1 MRGHNT
7 YLYLH
12 SISTCARRNFQT
24 VGEAYPFHDRCLF
37 LHLILLPSSCVLLS
51 FLSIQSIVYCGASVN
66 PHRNKFVDRI
76 AFLLRILYGY
86 TVTTVYSVQT
96 FPHKCGRQQLDGW
109 ENSQRP
115 CVFNFFRKESFFF
128 FFFSPL
134 ERVNDLIMEHTVPT
148 SSSSVLHGLSSFLFR
163 FFLYNSSP
171 FFPQKT

>member
-1 MRGHNT
+1 LCIRVVVVHSCCARASLWSCSHTTVILLLFSPFFFFLLHPSMRGHNT

-96 FPHKCGRQQLDGW
+96 FPHKCGRQQLDG
-109 ENSQRP
+109 
-115 CVFNFFRKESFFF
+115 
-128 FFFSPL
+128 
-134 ERVNDLIMEHTVPT
+134 
-148 SSSSVLHGLSSFLFR
+148 
-163 FFLYNSSP
+163 
-171 FFPQKT
+171 